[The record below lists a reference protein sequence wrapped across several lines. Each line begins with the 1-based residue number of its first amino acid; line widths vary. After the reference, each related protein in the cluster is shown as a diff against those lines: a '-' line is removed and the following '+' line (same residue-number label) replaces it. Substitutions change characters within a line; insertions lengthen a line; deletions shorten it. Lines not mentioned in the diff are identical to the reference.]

1 VQKRLTEITVAPA
14 TVKLAPKVDASIATM
29 PKTAAGLTPGI
40 YKYQAKISVAGQEIP
55 IKLSTM
61 IKEEGGTYIAT
72 DTMETPMGQVSD
84 EASLDKA
91 TLEVKKRS
99 VRQGP
104 MAIDVAYAD
113 GKASGKMAMNGQDR
127 PIDAATGGALFADS
141 AAAQFSIGALPLADG
156 YKVEQSSA
164 DGGPEKATIFIDKAS
179 RKSVKTTSIMP
190 AMNGETMVMEL
201 LP

>member
-61 IKEEGGTYIAT
+61 IKEEGAMYIAT

-127 PIDAATGGALFADS
+127 PIDGPQVGPCLPILRPHSSRLEHCLWLMATRWS
-141 AAAQFSIGALPLADG
+141 RALPTVGQKRPPSGSTRQA
-156 YKVEQSSA
+156 
-164 DGGPEKATIFIDKAS
+164 AS
-179 RKSVKTTSIMP
+179 R
-190 AMNGETMVMEL
+190 
-201 LP
+201 